1 MENRLLSVFNKFKST
16 VADEVVADSDRFL
29 DHMLLDRLR
38 EEVGPMYE
46 YFGLGGLSDADSFAS
61 IMSEAKRQLKKIYGL
76 SEDDR
81 HDLLR
86 GADIGLQDY
95 VIEALEDGDRTLRLI
110 FHSND
115 PTVVVT
121 KGF

>member
-1 MENRLLSVFNKFKST
+1 
-16 VADEVVADSDRFL
+16 
-29 DHMLLDRLR
+29 
-38 EEVGPMYE
+38 MYE
-46 YFGLGGLSDADSFAS
+46 YFGLGGLSDAESFAS
-61 IMSEAKRQLKKIYGL
+61 IMSEAKRQMKKIYGL

-86 GADIGLQDY
+86 RADIGLQGY